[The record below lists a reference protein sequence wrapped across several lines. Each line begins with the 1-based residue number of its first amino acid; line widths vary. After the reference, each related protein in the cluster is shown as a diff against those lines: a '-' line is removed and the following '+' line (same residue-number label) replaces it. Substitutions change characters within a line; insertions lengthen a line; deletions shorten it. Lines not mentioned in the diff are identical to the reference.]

1 MQVDDGGRGGATVPA
16 DDGGRGGAPMPVDDG
31 GRGRAPVPVEL
42 EVTGTSVWQVACG
55 RDKWQDVD
63 PTWTEPLFYAL
74 NHGVPQLRLLKRSWP
89 DGRELEVWYTAD
101 LSDHT
106 RITLKEDDARK
117 RHPMRVVQ
125 LKGPRPRAAQG
136 Q

>member
-31 GRGRAPVPVEL
+31 GRGRAPVPVEF
-42 EVTGTSVWQVACG
+42 EVTGTRVWQVACG

-63 PTWTEPLFYAL
+63 PTWTEPLFLAL
-74 NHGVPQLRLLKRSWP
+74 HHGVTQLRLLKRSWQ
-89 DGRELEVWYTAD
+89 DGREAEVWYTID

-106 RITLKEDDARK
+106 WITQKMDDARK
-117 RHPMRVVQ
+117 RHLMRVVQ
-125 LKGPRPRAAQG
+125 LKRPRVAQG

>member
-1 MQVDDGGRGGATVPA
+1 
-16 DDGGRGGAPMPVDDG
+16 MPVDDG
-31 GRGRAPVPVEL
+31 GRGRAPVPVEF

-63 PTWTEPLFYAL
+63 PTWTEPLFAAL
-74 NHGVPQLRLLKRSWP
+74 RHGLTELRLLERTWP
-89 DGRELEVWYTAD
+89 DGREQEVWYTID

-106 RITLKEDDARK
+106 RITQKRDDERK
-117 RHPMRVVQ
+117 RHQMRVVQ
-125 LKGPRPRAAQG
+125 LKGPRAAQG